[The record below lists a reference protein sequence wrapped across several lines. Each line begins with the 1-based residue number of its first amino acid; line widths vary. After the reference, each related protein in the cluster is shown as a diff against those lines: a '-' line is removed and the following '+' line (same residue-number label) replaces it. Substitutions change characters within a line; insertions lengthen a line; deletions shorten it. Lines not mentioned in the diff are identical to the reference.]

1 MIDDKVKQTFKEA
14 YTIADAM
21 AATGGFLE
29 ILDIIVLILIGGMQE
44 SMFNNSLVKRIFK
57 IHSPEKKKTS
67 NKNLP

>member
-1 MIDDKVKQTFKEA
+1 
-14 YTIADAM
+14 M